1 MIVIKLLNIDSKCYK
16 NSAEE
21 RWKIEDD
28 FDLERKGR
36 IWTCREER
44 EKATHHLPTKDDASE
59 NLINKFCKNQSNE
72 EQSQVRKIR
81 V

>member
-44 EKATHHLPTKDDASE
+44 EKATHHLPTKG
-59 NLINKFCKNQSNE
+59 
-72 EQSQVRKIR
+72 
-81 V
+81 

>member
-1 MIVIKLLNIDSKCYK
+1 MILIL
-16 NSAEE
+16 
-21 RWKIEDD
+21 
-28 FDLERKGR
+28 KGR
-36 IWTCREER
+36 EEFGLAEKR
-44 EKATHHLPTKDDASE
+44 EKKQLIIFQQKDDASE